1 MSESAT
7 TNNTTLNTTTTL
19 NSTTMSE
26 NTTANTTSKNTTTL
40 NDTLQILYKIMF
52 VLYSVLLYV
61 KCLVL
66 TISINALD
74 NQGVDVWVLV
84 CMTTVVHLITVC
96 DLYFSIKKDNYEN
109 SHSTAWVIYTI
120 FKFCLYLAST
130 VRFHMNNELFNKN
143 KYQLLWGMLYLQMVM
158 FYMYIG
164 YVVTLLTVRYIT
176 KNLIITE
183 DTQALQKLQNSL
195 NNLNSNLDNS
205 VNTLNNEY
213 KTE

>member
-7 TNNTTLNTTTTL
+7 TNNTTA
-19 NSTTMSE
+19 
-26 NTTANTTSKNTTTL
+26 NTTANTTMSESATNTTANTSTM

-52 VLYSVLLYV
+52 VFYSVLLYV